1 MVSPDRSR
9 IIINGKFAGRS
20 PYIVQNPEFFDFDY
34 KIKRRGYETY
44 VSRDSFDVRIK
55 SIPVTMNSSYKSKRF
70 FLTITIGTDGG
81 VYGDNNVLLN
91 ELDYWPMYGMTF
103 GIFGRTGIYGSA
115 GFTSKNINNYW
126 VRGIVN
132 KVRLAAG
139 VSQQFGKSMFIYF
152 GPGCTTRKYSFDDY
166 TSTWK
171 DESRTTVDLNT
182 GLIFRIGWYSLLQI
196 DYSKGLNEPYMAIGI
211 GLGINLPKKSK

>member
-55 SIPVTMNSSYKSKRF
+55 SIPVTLNSLYKSRRY
-70 FLTITIGTDGG
+70 FLTIKIGTDG
-81 VYGDNNVLLN
+81 VYIPD
-91 ELDYWPMYGMTF
+91 EEAIMDLDSWPMYGMTF
-103 GIFGRTGIYGSA
+103 GVFGRTGIYGSA
-115 GFTSKNINNYW
+115 GFTAKNINNYSL
-126 VRGIVN
+126 RGIVN

-171 DESRTTVDLNT
+171 DESRTTVDLNA
-182 GLIFRIGWYSLLQI
+182 GLIFRIGWYSLLQLDSSI
-196 DYSKGLNEPYMAIGI
+196 GLNRPYLALGI
-211 GLGINLPKKSK
+211 GLGINLPKKSNQ